1 MLGFAVTLQV
11 GAAGKTYE
19 VTIMHVRPTASE
31 DAPRG
36 CTIEIRSP
44 EGWIEAIEHVE
55 TDEGF
60 RFFLDAA
67 SEHRDEVR
75 EVVKQ
80 LPPLAPHYKLA

>member
-1 MLGFAVTLQV
+1 LQV
-11 GAAGKTYE
+11 AAAGKTYE
-19 VTIMHVRPTASE
+19 VTIIHVRRKAIE

-44 EGWIEAIEHVE
+44 EGWLEAIEHVE

-60 RFFLDAA
+60 RFFVDAA

-80 LPPLAPHYKLA
+80 LPPLAPYYNLA